1 MTKTMLFLALAAMLT
16 VFSAAVLHAKEKN
29 PYEGNSAAAREG
41 EQIFGNHCQICHG
54 MGGKG
59 DICPN
64 LTTRKKKYG
73 DTDEDLYQTI
83 SKGRPEGMP
92 TWQNILGTERIWKVI
107 TYIRSIEK

>member
-1 MTKTMLFLALAAMLT
+1 MKKMMLFLGVAAMLT
-16 VFSAAVLHAKEKN
+16 VFSVGVLHGKEKN
-29 PYEGNSAAAREG
+29 PYAGDPSAVREG
-41 EQIFGNHCQICHG
+41 EQLFGNHCQICHG

-59 DICPN
+59 DVCPN

-92 TWQNILGTERIWKVI
+92 TWQNILGPEKIWKLI